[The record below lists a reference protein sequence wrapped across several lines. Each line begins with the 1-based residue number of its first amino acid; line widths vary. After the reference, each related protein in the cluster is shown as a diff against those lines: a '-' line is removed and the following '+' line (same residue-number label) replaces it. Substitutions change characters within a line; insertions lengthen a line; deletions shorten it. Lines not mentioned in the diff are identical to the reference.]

1 MDIDIY
7 ILLYNNK
14 ITQYIELG
22 TRTYTFVII

>member
-7 ILLYNNK
+7 ILLYNYK